1 MRDESQMMDNSGAV
15 SMIRR
20 MIMQYKQNP
29 DAFDDEETAK
39 IRQYAEAIGE
49 PFSADFS
56 LMRAGKNALWSGL
69 DTASFGL
76 LDALAPDSWEPKS
89 LSGTDDAARVIGG
102 LLGFAVPYSVG
113 GKAAK
118 WAMGGIKEA
127 ATAEKGAQFFQGLAG
142 KGAGMAERMGVKVG
156 AKSGGWFDDFSSQ
169 WKNVSG
175 AAKEAETAAA
185 AGADNMAK
193 MTADDMVNAA
203 YGRRNF
209 SASNAVDGMSSQ
221 AYQGLDDALSNV
233 GARGGIGEKVGNFF
247 SSDGVNKAAQYGDAA
262 LTGLARVANRSG
274 MRNIAEKSLQ
284 FGTASALDQG
294 FEDPMNA
301 PGRFIGGAITGGI
314 GAGLGTIA
322 AKAMTGQGAIGRAVR
337 KLSMGLIKEGYPEAL
352 ANKLAFA
359 YYAAQLNGQG
369 RFDQY
374 EPLY

>member
-1 MRDESQMMDNSGAV
+1 MVDNSGAV

-20 MIMQYKQNP
+20 MIANYRQNP
-29 DAFDDEETAK
+29 DAFDDEEVAK
-39 IRQYAEAIGE
+39 IRQYAKAIGE
-49 PFSADFS
+49 PFNADFS

-69 DTASFGL
+69 DTATFGL
-76 LDALAPDSWEPKS
+76 LDLIAPDEWEPKS
-89 LSGTDDAARVIGG
+89 LNGTDDAARLIGG

-127 ATAEKGAQFFQGLAG
+127 ATAEKGAQFFQNLAG
-142 KGAGMAERMGVKVG
+142 KGAGMAERAG
-156 AKSGGWFDDFSSQ
+156 AKMGSKTGGLWDDLTSQ
-169 WKNVSG
+169 FKNVRG

-185 AGADNMAK
+185 AGADNMA
-193 MTADDMVNAA
+193 
-203 YGRRNF
+203 
-209 SASNAVDGMSSQ
+209 S
-221 AYQGLDDALSNV
+221 
-233 GARGGIGEKVGNFF
+233 GIGEKVGNFF
-247 SSDGVNKAAQYGDAA
+247 ASDGINRAAQYGDAA

-274 MRNIAEKSLQ
+274 MQNIAEKALQ

-314 GAGLGTIA
+314 GAGLGTMGA
-322 AKAMTGQGAIGRAVR
+322 RVLQGEGAIGRAVQ
-337 KLSMGLIKEGYPEAL
+337 KLSMGLVKQGYTPAM

-359 YYAAQLNGQG
+359 YYAAQLKNSG
-369 RFDQY
+369 RFEQY

>member
-49 PFSADFS
+49 PFNADFS
-56 LMRAGKNALWSGL
+56 LVRAGKNALWSGL

-102 LLGFAVPYSVG
+102 LLGFAVPYSAG

-142 KGAGMAERMGVKVG
+142 KGAGMAEKMG
-156 AKSGGWFDDFSSQ
+156 AKVAEGGSKAGGIWDEFATPFR
-169 WKNVSG
+169 NMRG

-185 AGADNMAK
+185 AGADNMA
-193 MTADDMVNAA
+193 
-203 YGRRNF
+203 
-209 SASNAVDGMSSQ
+209 S
-221 AYQGLDDALSNV
+221 
-233 GARGGIGEKVGNFF
+233 GIGEKVGNFF
-247 SSDGVNKAAQYGDAA
+247 ASDGVNKAAQYGDAA

-314 GAGLGTIA
+314 GAGLGTVA

-337 KLSMGLIKEGYPEAL
+337 KLSMGLIKQGYPEAL

>member
-1 MRDESQMMDNSGAV
+1 MRDESQMVDNSGAV

-49 PFSADFS
+49 PFEADFS

-142 KGAGMAERMGVKVG
+142 KGAGMAEKMG
-156 AKSGGWFDDFSSQ
+156 AKMGTKSGSGLWDDLTSQ
-169 WKNVSG
+169 FTANRQASKM
-175 AAKEAETAAA
+175 AAREAEIAAA
-185 AGADNMAK
+185 GGKRAQSKMRAKFAAEDAAASGADNMA
-193 MTADDMVNAA
+193 
-203 YGRRNF
+203 
-209 SASNAVDGMSSQ
+209 S
-221 AYQGLDDALSNV
+221 
-233 GARGGIGEKVGNFF
+233 GIGEKVGNFF
-247 SSDGVNKAAQYGDAA
+247 ASDGINRAAQYGDAA

-274 MRNIAEKSLQ
+274 MRNIAEKALQ

-322 AKAMTGQGAIGRAVR
+322 ARSMAGEGAIGRAVQ
-337 KLSMGLIKEGYPEAL
+337 KLSMGLIKQGYPEQL